1 MSNHGQRTR
10 ECVAQEGG
18 LVVVEATED
27 SLSNRA
33 RPHVVQLGAG
43 LTRAAP
49 YQRFRNRFISKASLR
64 RSMW

>member
-1 MSNHGQRTR
+1 MSNHGQRTQGMR
-10 ECVAQEGG
+10 GSGG